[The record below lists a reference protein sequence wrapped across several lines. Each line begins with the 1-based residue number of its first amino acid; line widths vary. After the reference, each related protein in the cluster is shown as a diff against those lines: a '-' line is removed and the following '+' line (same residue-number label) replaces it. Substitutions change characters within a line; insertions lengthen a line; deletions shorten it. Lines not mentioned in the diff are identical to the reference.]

1 MEDSKIFDEKYT
13 SFLSNIKKM
22 DAFKKAERIGLRI
35 QDQQSI
41 VFDFFNRQIAFDG
54 HDFTDVKGD
63 EVSFAVKV
71 VLCNYLLKCPSNS
84 HRLSDRMVTFR
95 EFSNAGPLFFRFSE
109 NTGKIIST
117 TFSGHLEKLKSRCQS
132 LGGKIL
138 ETTSY
143 DLSVQFQA
151 LNRVFIFLNFN
162 DADEFMPAN
171 AMFLFHDNAETFL
184 DLESLTIICTYLTGL
199 LIRDR

>member
-1 MEDSKIFDEKYT
+1 
-13 SFLSNIKKM
+13 
-22 DAFKKAERIGLRI
+22 
-35 QDQQSI
+35 
-41 VFDFFNRQIAFDG
+41 
-54 HDFTDVKGD
+54 
-63 EVSFAVKV
+63 
-71 VLCNYLLKCPSNS
+71 
-84 HRLSDRMVTFR
+84 VTFR

-132 LGGKIL
+132 LGGIIL
-138 ETTSY
+138 GTASY

-151 LNRVFIFLNFN
+151 LNKVFIFLNFN
-162 DADEFMPAN
+162 DTDEFMPAN